1 MPLDIV
7 PIDPLNP
14 ADDELFVAWMAV
26 QEVTARAAYGERH
39 TAWSTGEIRAFY
51 VDQQDERRTAWAA
64 VVDGAVVGHLE
75 LQIPLADNTHRA
87 AVEILV
93 HPESRR
99 RGIGSALLDVAE
111 RAARTE
117 RREVMGAESDVA
129 TDRDDPAAGFAARHG
144 YTAEQTELRSD
155 LELPIADG
163 VLAATT
169 AETDEHASG
178 YEVLTSWDGIPDEWL
193 ADRAELSRRM
203 STDVPLG
210 GLAITEENWDA
221 ERVRRNFATA
231 RAQGRRVVESV
242 ARHTAT
248 GRLVGYTTLAVA
260 SHTPHLAYQWDTLV
274 LHEHRGRRLGLLLKA
289 ANLRALTAG
298 LPGVRRVATWNAREN
313 EPMLRVNRA
322 LGFEVVGRLT
332 EWQRKLD

>member
-14 ADDELFVAWMAV
+14 ADDELFVAWLAV
-26 QEVTARAAYGERH
+26 HEAAARAAYGERR
-39 TAWSTGEIRAFY
+39 AVWSADEIRAFY

-144 YTAEQTELRSD
+144 
-155 LELPIADG
+155 
-163 VLAATT
+163 
-169 AETDEHASG
+169 EHASG

-210 GLAITEENWDA
+210 GLAITEEKWDA
-221 ERVRRNFATA
+221 ERVRRNFATV

-242 ARHTAT
+242 ARQTAT

>member
-1 MPLDIV
+1 
-7 PIDPLNP
+7 
-14 ADDELFVAWMAV
+14 MAV
-26 QEVTARAAYGERH
+26 QEATARAAYGERH
-39 TAWSTGEIRAFY
+39 AAWSTDEIRAFY
-51 VDQQDERRTAWAA
+51 VDQKDERRIAWAV

-87 AVEILV
+87 AVDILV

-111 RAARTE
+111 RVARAE
-117 RREVMGAESDVA
+117 GREVMG
-129 TDRDDPAAGFAARHG
+129 
-144 YTAEQTELRSD
+144 TE
-155 LELPIADG
+155 
-163 VLAATT
+163 
-169 AETDEHASG
+169 
-178 YEVLTSWDGIPDEWL
+178 
-193 ADRAELSRRM
+193 
-203 STDVPLG
+203 VPLG
-210 GLAITEENWDA
+210 GLAITEEKWDA
-221 ERVRRNFATA
+221 ERVRWNFATV

-242 ARHTAT
+242 ARQTAT

-332 EWQRKLD
+332 EWQ

>member
-7 PIDPLNP
+7 PFDPLNP
-14 ADDELFVAWMAV
+14 ADDELFVGWMAV
-26 QEVTARAAYGERH
+26 QEATARAAYGDRL
-39 TAWSTGEIRAFY
+39 TAWSTDEIRAFY
-51 VDQQDERRTAWAA
+51 VDQKDERRSAWAG
-64 VVDGAVVGHLE
+64 VVDRTVVAHLE
-75 LQIPLADNTHRA
+75 LQLPISDNTHLA

-93 HPESRR
+93 DPESRR
-99 RGIGSALLDVAE
+99 RGIGSALLEVAE
-111 RAARTE
+111 RAARDE
-117 RREVMGAESDVA
+117 GRAVIGAESDVA

-155 LELPIADG
+155 LELPLGDG
-163 VLAATT
+163 VLAAAT
-169 AETDEHASG
+169 AEAQKHASG
-178 YEVLTSWDGIPDEWL
+178 YEVLTSWDGVPDEWL

-203 STDVPLG
+203 SIDVPLG
-210 GLAITEENWDA
+210 GLAITEEKWDG
-221 ERVRRNFATA
+221 ERVRRSYALA

-248 GRLVGYTTLAVA
+248 GRLVGYTTMAVA
-260 SHTPHLAYQWDTLV
+260 SHTPDLAYQWDTLV

>member
-14 ADDELFVAWMAV
+14 AADELFVAWLAV
-26 QEVTARAAYGERH
+26 HEAAARAAYGDRC
-39 TAWSTGEIRAFY
+39 AVWSADEIRAFY
-51 VDQQDERRTAWAA
+51 VDQKDERRIAWAG

-75 LQIPLADNTHRA
+75 LQLPLADNTHRA
-87 AVEILV
+87 AVEVLV
-93 HPESRR
+93 HPDSRR
-99 RGIGSALLDVAE
+99 RGIGTALLDVAE
-111 RAARTE
+111 RVARDE
-117 RREVMGAESDVA
+117 GRGVIGAESDVA

-155 LELPIADG
+155 LELPLADG
-163 VLAATT
+163 VLDATT
-169 AETDEHASG
+169 AEAEKHASG
-178 YEVLTSWDGIPDEWL
+178 YEVLTSWDGLPDEWL

-210 GLAITEENWDA
+210 GLAITEEKWDG
-221 ERVRRNFATA
+221 ERVRRNFAVA

-248 GRLVGYTTLAVA
+248 GRLVGFTTMAVA
-260 SHTPHLAYQWDTLV
+260 AHTPALAYQWDTLV

-298 LPGVRRVATWNAREN
+298 LPGVRRVATWNAGEN